1 MEEVV
6 DLGLDVEE
14 ELLQVNVRG
23 LELTLLNEQ
32 ALD

>member
-6 DLGLDVEE
+6 DLGLGVQE

-23 LELTLLNEQ
+23 LELTLLNEK

>member
-1 MEEVV
+1 MKEVV